1 MYDTAYVIYNTMY
14 YRMYNIL
21 LNNLLSRAL
30 SKNKQWSESVWYILF
45 QKEYD
50 MNIQKKNLVKRDN
63 LSFIAML
70 FI

>member
-50 MNIQKKNLVKRDN
+50 MNIQKKNLVKRGN